1 MKGGIDGRALTLLVV
16 FYALG
21 GASACSTTSSRIK
34 ARFARE
40 QSCPQDRV
48 AVSDE
53 GGMVYRAS
61 GCDQSTEYV
70 CGAFA
75 GMGDSSRECR
85 ARGLNP
91 HEPTGNPPPQNDSR
105 PDLVAPK

>member
-1 MKGGIDGRALTLLVV
+1 MAGASKRLALLVLFFGV
-16 FYALG
+16 WG
-21 GASACSTTSSRIK
+21 GLSACSTTASRIK

-40 QSCPQDRV
+40 QSCPVDRV

-91 HEPTGNPPPQNDSR
+91 HEPLGNPPPQNDSR